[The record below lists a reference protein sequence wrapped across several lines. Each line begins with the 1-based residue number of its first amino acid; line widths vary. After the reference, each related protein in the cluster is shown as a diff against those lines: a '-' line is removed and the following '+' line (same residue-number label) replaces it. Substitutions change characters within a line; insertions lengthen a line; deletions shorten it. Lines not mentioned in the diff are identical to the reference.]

1 VALLADAPAGRHF
14 AQFHRTSDSLTESI
28 ASFLQSGIRHS
39 NSVIVIATP
48 ELRDRLVTRLTED
61 RVNLEALSR
70 SGQLDLIDAAQLL
83 AAFMPDGVP
92 EWPRFR
98 STMMP
103 ILARVEASGR
113 GIRVFVEMGSI
124 LWREGNTEGAIRLE
138 NLWNTLAGFHSFAL
152 YCGYGLDTQRA
163 ESYAGPLEDVG
174 HAHSDILGTEDDEHF
189 SVALDR
195 ASKEI
200 FGITLSQMAGM
211 TNHDGARRFPSGQRT
226 MLWVTRNLPLSTA
239 QLAERA
245 RRYFQEVVTGRT

>member
-1 VALLADAPAGRHF
+1 MALLADAPAGRHF

-39 NSVIVIATP
+39 HSVIVIATP

-61 RVNLEALSR
+61 QIELDVLNR
-70 SGQLDLIDAAQLL
+70 SGQLELMDAAQLL
-83 AAFMPDGVP
+83 AAFMADGVP
-92 EWPRFR
+92 EWRRFR

-113 GIRVFVEMGSI
+113 SIRVFVEMGSI
-124 LWREGNTEGAIRLE
+124 LWKEGNTEGAIRLE
-138 NLWNTLAGFHSFAL
+138 NLWNRLAGFHTFAL
-152 YCGYGLDTQRA
+152 YCGYALDTHRE

-174 HAHSDILGTEDDEHF
+174 HAHSDIIGTEDDEHF
-189 SVALDR
+189 GVALDR

-239 QLAERA
+239 RLAERA
-245 RRYFQEVVTGRT
+245 RRYFQERVSGRP